1 MAYHKSAKKRIRS
14 SETRRVENRFKAR
27 TTRNAVKEFRSTKD
41 KEEVKKK
48 LPEVVAMLDKLAK
61 KKVIHKNKASNLK
74 SKLARKVNAL

>member
-14 SETRRVENRFKAR
+14 SETRRMENRFHAKS
-27 TTRNAVKEFRSTKD
+27 TRNAVKKFRSTKD
-41 KEEVKKK
+41 KEEAKKN
-48 LPEVVAMLDKLAK
+48 LPEVLSMLDKLAK